1 MPGLGAIFTG
11 KGAEMLLFYYKYYC
25 TQQRAVMKGT
35 IYCIH
40 CISTGEK
47 YIGQTR
53 RSIQDRLRYHKYAS
67 AKSSRAK
74 LYIQANKTGW
84 DDFIIGIVEQCEVNQ
99 LNGKECF
106 YIEIFNTLEKGLNS
120 SPGGGKFP
128 VMKGKLHPL
137 FGKGHKKETKLKIS
151 KNHHNVLGKNN
162 PRSNYYEVEF
172 LNGKKETV
180 HCLTEWGR
188 NNGYKKQNL
197 FNLACNL
204 QKSPHKDILKITKI
218 QNES

>member
-1 MPGLGAIFTG
+1 
-11 KGAEMLLFYYKYYC
+11 
-25 TQQRAVMKGT
+25 MKGT

-106 YIEIFNTLEKGLNS
+106 YIETFNTLEKGLNS

-197 FNLACNL
+197 FNLACN
-204 QKSPHKDILKITKI
+204 KCHRNFCCFIPNSYFYKNAVSYWHFHCAILSFKLRLAEYDHTCI
-218 QNES
+218 

>member
-1 MPGLGAIFTG
+1 MGAIFTG
-11 KGAEMLLFYYKYYC
+11 KRGAEMLLFYYKYYC
-25 TQQRAVMKGT
+25 TQQRAVMTGI

-53 RSIQDRLRYHKYAS
+53 RSLETRLRYHRYDAPKENN
-67 AKSSRAK
+67 KAK
-74 LYIQANKTGW
+74 LYLKIKETGW
-84 DDFIIGIVEQCEVNQ
+84 ENFIVGIAEECDVEI
-99 LNGKECF
+99 LNERECY
-106 YIEIFNTLEKGLNS
+106 YIEKFNSLEEGLNS

-128 VMKGKLHPL
+128 IMKGKCHPL
-137 FGKGHKKETKLKIS
+137 FGKGHNAETKLKIS
-151 KNHHNVLGKNN
+151 KNHHNVLGQKN

-172 LNGKKETV
+172 LDGKKEIIY
-180 HCLTEWGR
+180 CLTEWGR